1 MTTTLAPNPTAGAA
15 TDELRHTAVHFLA
28 GMPGLEEHTEYRLI
42 GMDGLPVFWL
52 ECEAE
57 PEVALPVI
65 MAAHIE
71 SGYTFELSDA
81 DAHALGLTCADDAL
95 VLATL
100 TISQQLGT
108 ATANLFAP
116 IVVNRRTFVAKQ
128 VILEGSKHSLRHP
141 VDSL

>member
-1 MTTTLAPNPTAGAA
+1 
-15 TDELRHTAVHFLA
+15 
-28 GMPGLEEHTEYRLI
+28 
-42 GMDGLPVFWL
+42 LPVFWL

-57 PEVALPVI
+57 PEIALPVI

-71 SGYTFELSDA
+71 PDYTFELSDV
-81 DAHALGLTCADDAL
+81 DAQALGLTSAADAL

-116 IVVNRRTFVAKQ
+116 IVVNRHTFLAKQ

-141 VDSL
+141 IDSL

>member
-1 MTTTLAPNPTAGAA
+1 MTTTLAPTPAA
-15 TDELRHTAVHFLA
+15 EAEELRQSAVRFLC

-57 PEVALPVI
+57 PEIALPVI
-65 MAAHIE
+65 MAAHIAPD
-71 SGYTFELSDA
+71 YTFELSDA
-81 DAHALGLTCADDAL
+81 DAQALGLTHAEDAL

-116 IVVNRRTFVAKQ
+116 IVVNRHTFVAKQ